1 MGSIDMEFE
10 IYKRLELQEIVQNTE
25 KLDLVSAIEQNP
37 HINIV
42 QICDSK
48 KYPGIFLVATI
59 DICIPTN
66 GVYKGLDV
74 RDKEEIVF
82 YIPTNYPLYA
92 PSVIPARDNF
102 PTNMIP
108 HLNTSVSGTEIK
120 ELNLCLYRGDVDEW
134 FFQYGVFAFCDRVV
148 EWFSDLVNGELVHN
162 DGFEN
167 VRITDKRDILL
178 VDYKAMTS
186 YIKSSKDN
194 QGFEIFNIKG
204 DGLYWELT
212 TQKFDYVQHTDRNIP
227 CVFAFDRIM
236 PETDYIVNQFNT
248 FSDVEIFN
256 SAAQVKKG
264 IRRYRAQ
271 SLRYIKNAKKLP
283 KAIMVVIAIKR
294 PMQVLG
300 TFDKFDYIAFSLDF
314 DFESNPVQFGNC
326 NICNYAT
333 VGLVNKELAEK
344 ISGTE
349 FEKPDIAMIGVGAV
363 GSKVSMHLAKM
374 GYINQ
379 KIYDNDCLFPHNLIR
394 HEEKYPSM
402 IGVPKALIAQG
413 TIKALFRNEAKCSM
427 SKVDI
432 LANDI
437 EIDDKIIVD
446 ATASER
452 CLNFLCSKEKVTG
465 CVVRTEIFADG
476 IVGATFVEGSKR
488 NPDIYDLR
496 VSLWYKAAKSQE
508 IRNWLLSKEQETSK
522 ELYIGIGCSSDTFVL
537 DDATISNHASVV
549 PHIVNKYVGCNN
561 GTIVLNYF
569 NKSRLIDNHIQL
581 FEIESFE
588 IFELNDW
595 GIHIKKDVWDNVK
608 IYLDDSIENMGIWL
622 GAINFYLK
630 RIVIVDTY
638 IPVDNKRTAGEV
650 IAGTQGVDELIHKCE
665 EMTNGLI
672 GYIGE
677 WHTHTGN
684 SASPSSK
691 DLVAFS
697 QVEQGRITL
706 MTILGKKEVRN
717 FILDKR

>member
-1 MGSIDMEFE
+1 MEFE
-10 IYKRLELQEIVQNTE
+10 IYKRLELQAIVQNTE
-25 KLDLVSAIEQNP
+25 KMDLVLAIEQNP
-37 HINIV
+37 YLSIV

-48 KYPGIFLVATI
+48 KYPGIFLIATI

-74 RDKEEIVF
+74 KDKEEIVL
-82 YIPTNYPLYA
+82 YIPTNYPFSA
-92 PSVIPARDNF
+92 PSVIPARDDF
-102 PTNMIP
+102 PTNLIP
-108 HLNTSVSGTEIK
+108 HLNTSVSGTEIR
-120 ELNLCLYRGDVDEW
+120 ELNLCLYRGDVNEW
-134 FFQYGVFAFCDRVV
+134 FFQQGVFAFCDRVV
-148 EWFSDLVNGELVHN
+148 EWFSDLVNGELIHN

-167 VRITDKRDILL
+167 VRITDQRDVLL
-178 VDYKAMTS
+178 VDYKAMTN
-186 YIKSSKDN
+186 YIKSSRDN
-194 QGFEIFNIKG
+194 QGFEIFSIKG
-204 DGLYWELT
+204 DGFYGELT
-212 TQKFDYVQHTDRNIP
+212 TQKFDYLKRTNKNIP

-248 FSDVEIFN
+248 FSDIEIFN
-256 SAAQVKKG
+256 SATQVKKG

-271 SLRYIKNAKKLP
+271 SLKYIKNAKKIP
-283 KAIMVVIAIKR
+283 KAIMVVMAIKR

-300 TFDKFDYIAFSLDF
+300 TFDKFDYIAFLLDF
-314 DFESNPVQFGNC
+314 DFESNPAEFGNSTVY
-326 NICNYAT
+326 NYAT

-349 FEKPDIAMIGVGAV
+349 FEKPDISIIGVGAI

-379 KIYDNDCLFPHNLIR
+379 KIYDNDCLLPHNLIR
-394 HEEKYPSM
+394 HEEKYPIM
-402 IGVPKALIAQG
+402 IGAPKAFVAQG
-413 TIKALFRNEAKCSM
+413 NIKALFRDEAKCSIG
-427 SKVDI
+427 KVDI
-432 LANDI
+432 LADDV
-437 EIDDKIIVD
+437 ELYDKIIVD

-452 CLNFLCSKEKVTG
+452 CLNFLCSKEMITG
-465 CVVRTEIFADG
+465 CVVRTEIFTGG

-496 VSLWYKAAKSQE
+496 VSLWHKAIESQDV
-508 IRNWLLSKEQETSK
+508 RNWLFASEQEENR

-549 PHIVNKYVGCNN
+549 PHIVNKYVGCDN

-569 NKSRLIDNHIQL
+569 NKGSLIDNHIQL
-581 FEIESFE
+581 YEIEAFEKFEI
-588 IFELNDW
+588 NDW
-595 GIHIKKDVWDNVK
+595 CIHIKKDVWNNVK

-622 GAINFYLK
+622 GTINFYLK
-630 RIVIVDTY
+630 RIVIIDTY
-638 IPVDNKRTAGEV
+638 IPSDNKRTTGEV
-650 IAGTQGVDELIHKCE
+650 IAGTQGVDELINKYE
-665 EMTNGLI
+665 EVTNGLI
-672 GYIGE
+672 GYVGE
-677 WHTHTGN
+677 WHTHTGD

-706 MTILGKKEVRN
+706 MTILGRKEVKN

>member
-1 MGSIDMEFE
+1 MEFE
-10 IYKRLELQEIVQNTE
+10 IYKRLELQAIIQNTE
-25 KLDLVSAIEQNP
+25 KMDLVSAIEQNP

-48 KYPGIFLVATI
+48 KYLGIFLIATI
-59 DICIPTN
+59 DICLPTK

-74 RDKEEIVF
+74 RDKEEVVF
-82 YIPTNYPLYA
+82 YIPTNYPLSA
-92 PSVIPARDNF
+92 PSVIPARDDF
-102 PTNMIP
+102 PTNLIP

-120 ELNLCLYRGDVDEW
+120 ELNLCLYRGDVNEW
-134 FFQYGVFAFCDRVV
+134 FFQQGVFAFCDRVV
-148 EWFSDLVNGELVHN
+148 EWFSDLVNGELINN

-167 VRITDKRDILL
+167 VRITDQRDILL
-178 VDYKAMTS
+178 VDYKAMTN
-186 YIKSSKDN
+186 YIKSSRDN
-194 QGFEIFNIKG
+194 QSFEIFNIKG

-212 TQKFDYVQHTDRNIP
+212 TQKFDYSQRTDKNIP

-236 PETDYIVNQFNT
+236 PETDYIVNEFNT

-256 SAAQVKKG
+256 SATQVKKG

-271 SLRYIKNAKKLP
+271 SLKYIKNAKKIP
-283 KAIMVVIAIKR
+283 KAIMVVMAIKR

-300 TFDKFDYIAFSLDF
+300 TFDKFDYIAFLLDF
-314 DFESNPVQFGNC
+314 NFESNPAEFGNSTVY
-326 NICNYAT
+326 NYAT
-333 VGLVNKELAEK
+333 VGLVTKELAEK

-349 FEKPDIAMIGVGAV
+349 FEKPDISMIGVGAI

-379 KIYDNDCLFPHNLIR
+379 KIYDNDCLLPHNLIR
-394 HEEKYPSM
+394 HEEKYPIM
-402 IGVPKALIAQG
+402 IGAPKAFVAQG
-413 TIKALFRNEAKCSM
+413 NIKALFRDEAKCSM
-427 SKVDI
+427 DKVDI
-432 LANDI
+432 LADDV
-437 EIDDKIIVD
+437 ELDDKIIVD

-452 CLNFLCSKEKVTG
+452 CLNFLCSKEMIMG

-496 VSLWYKAAKSQE
+496 VTLWHKAIKSQDV
-508 IRNWLLSKEQETSK
+508 RNWLFASDQEENR

-549 PHIVNKYVGCNN
+549 PHIVNKYVGCDN

-569 NKSRLIDNHIQL
+569 NKDSLLDNHIQL
-581 FEIESFE
+581 YEIESFE
-588 IFELNDW
+588 KFESDDW
-595 GIHIKKDVWDNVK
+595 CIHIKKDVWDNVK
-608 IYLDDSIENMGIWL
+608 IYLGDSIENMGIWL
-622 GAINFYLK
+622 GSINYYLK

-638 IPVDNKRTAGEV
+638 IPIDNKRATGEV
-650 IAGTQGVDELIHKCE
+650 IAGIQGVE
-665 EMTNGLI
+665 EIILKYEEVTNGLI
-672 GYIGE
+672 GYVGE

-691 DLVAFS
+691 DMVAFS
-697 QVEQGRITL
+697 QVEAGKITL
-706 MTILGKKEVRN
+706 MTILGKKEVNN